1 MSEINITL
9 FHPPTSKTDAI
20 SIPTSTTLSDLSNF
34 AMALLGLD
42 GDGVVL
48 AKGQSRTA
56 FYNPSSTSGEGGSS
70 NTTLATVGVGDGEF
84 ISVYRVTE
92 FASMNTNTSSGVS
105 PARQRQRTTNA
116 PATSNSSSG
125 GGGLDFSSLL
135 GNAAAAP
142 APAAAA
148 AGGMMDFTA
157 LLSAGS
163 AAAAPT
169 AASSSAST
177 PATQPVQWDKMTL
190 DDAIHRSE

>member
-125 GGGLDFSSLL
+125 GGGMDFSSLL

-142 APAAAA
+142 APAG
-148 AGGMMDFTA
+148 GGMLDFSA